1 MSRIHTLNARGNLML
16 AVIRDHCSWSDER
29 TFKEI
34 QRFHQD
40 FLQVLSG
47 KRISY
52 DELRTALT
60 PQTNKHEAA
69 FLFDEHR
76 CDPDRIPGVDA
87 ADALFKLLPASTTH
101 SILGGELRDD
111 KDEIARRLL
120 AESPRVF

>member
-16 AVIRDHCSWSDER
+16 AAIREHYSWTDER
-29 TFKEI
+29 TFKEV

-40 FLQVLSG
+40 FLQILSG

-52 DELRTALT
+52 DKLRTALI

-87 ADALFKLLPASTTH
+87 DGVAATSRAGGRCAGPGCGPAGS
-101 SILGGELRDD
+101 
-111 KDEIARRLL
+111 
-120 AESPRVF
+120 V